1 MTIIKIIVRCIGI
14 FYVFLCTSFNIVFFD
29 QPQQSL
35 KTHSSCNFENIDR
48 KSFDQIAQNAQIFVD
63 YF

>member
-1 MTIIKIIVRCIGI
+1 M
-14 FYVFLCTSFNIVFFD
+14 YSFNIVFFD